1 MKKTKG
7 ELKMWQDRLAD
18 SKAKFASE
26 TGKMDK
32 REKLYAGDSKLTASF
47 HGQESK
53 LIGTVPTHIH
63 NIIAE
68 NIESEI
74 DNNVPMPKVTARKAE
89 DAELAKMIE
98 NMLRN
103 ELDRLPMEQYNDQA
117 ERTVPIQGGVIHL
130 VEWDETQCTH
140 DTVGETTLTMV
151 HPKQIIPQDGV
162 YDDIEHMDYI
172 FVLLPTTKSDIWQRF
187 GVDVSGEAESAP
199 EAKSVESTAADDL
212 VTLNVAYY
220 RNDKGGIGKYSW
232 VNDIELENLEDY
244 QARRVKRCTKCG
256 ALKPLQGDFTA
267 LDEPTLD
274 GTPPAAALA
283 EALSNNYT
291 GNGSGFAAAAPLEG
305 RAAPAKKGKEVCPY
319 CGSDKW
325 EESEEEYEEYYTA
338 TTLGNHQIP
347 NASPALDENGEVF
360 LRPTRIPFYKPNVY
374 PCVLQKNVSVFG
386 RFLGES
392 DVDKIATQQ
401 NTLNHLDN
409 RINRRLMKAGTR
421 VTLPLRPDFKIDE
434 EDDEWYLND
443 LTEKQMIDVYSF
455 SGDLQ
460 YEMIRRNEVY
470 EQARQILGVTN
481 SFQGREEGSTSGKA
495 REIMAAQ
502 SAGRLESKRV
512 MKYAAYARIFEI
524 MFKFRL
530 AYADEKRPVIG
541 TDGNGHPVY
550 DDFDRYQFL
559 KRDEYGEW
567 YWEDGFIFSCD
578 NASSLASNRE
588 KMWEECTAHLQAG
601 AYGNPAELETLILYW
616 SKMEGLH
623 YPGAGD
629 TKTALEKRLQSQQAQ
644 QQMMMQMQAMM
655 PAAPQTAGNPGI

>member
-1 MKKTKG
+1 MKKNKG
-7 ELKMWQDRLAD
+7 KLKMWQDRLAD
-18 SKAKFASE
+18 SKAKFATE
-26 TGKMDK
+26 TDKMDK
-32 REKLYAGDSKLTASF
+32 REKLYSGESKLTASF

-89 DAELAKMIE
+89 DVELAKMIE

-140 DTVGETTLTMV
+140 DTVGETALTMV

-187 GVDVSGEAESAP
+187 GVDVSDEAESAP
-199 EAKSVESTAADDL
+199 EAKAVESDAADDL

-256 ALKPLQGDFTA
+256 ALKPLQGDFAA

-283 EALSNNYT
+283 TALSENYT

-305 RAAPAKKGKEVCPY
+305 RTAPAKKGKEVCPY
-319 CGSDKW
+319 CGSDSW

-347 NASPALDENGEVF
+347 NAFPALDENGEVF

-421 VTLPLRPDFKIDE
+421 VTLPTRPDFRIDE
-434 EDDEWYLND
+434 EDDEWYLTD

-550 DDFDRYQFL
+550 DNFDRYQFL
-559 KRDEYGEW
+559 KRDDHGEW

-644 QQMMMQMQAMM
+644 QQLMMQMQAMM
-655 PAAPQTAGNPGI
+655 PVASQTAGNPGI